1 MSLPAGPRV
10 LLISLLLLFAVWA
23 GFRLHSSGSKSAAFV
38 TVPAGQAS
46 PAIPSD
52 AAADASLEGASV
64 HAAAIP
70 EVLPTFSIN
79 DLQGRPTSAAAWPG
93 KSLVMNF
100 WATWCAPC
108 QREVPLLKALSS
120 EWSDRNVEVVGIA
133 VDHPDKVQGF
143 AEQFKIP
150 YPLLVGEQNA
160 LDLATQLGLSTPVFP
175 FTVFT
180 DRRGHVVALFVG
192 ELHRPQA
199 DLILSVLQNL
209 NQDKV
214 QLPDARLLI
223 AEGLDKLADQHAG

>member
-10 LLISLLLLFAVWA
+10 LVVSLLLLFAVWA
-23 GFRLHSSGSKSAAFV
+23 GFRLHTTGSKATAFV
-38 TVPAGQAS
+38 SVPAGQAS

-64 HAAAIP
+64 QAAAIP
-70 EVLPTFSIN
+70 EVLPAFSIN

-108 QREVPLLKALSS
+108 QREVPLLKALRS

-143 AEQFKIP
+143 AEQFRIP

-160 LDLATQLGLSTPVFP
+160 LDLATKLGLSTPVFP

-180 DRRGHVVALFVG
+180 DRRGHVVALFIG

-223 AEGLDKLADQHAG
+223 AEGLDKLAEKHAG

>member
-10 LLISLLLLFAVWA
+10 LVVSLLLLFAVWA
-23 GFRLHSSGSKSAAFV
+23 GFRLHSSKYESTAFV
-38 TVPAGQAS
+38 AVPAGKAS
-46 PAIPSD
+46 PTIPSD
-52 AAADASLEGASV
+52 AAAEASLEGASLQG
-64 HAAAIP
+64 AAIP

-79 DLQGRPTSAAAWPG
+79 DLQGRPTSAAAWSG
-93 KSLVMNF
+93 KSLVLNF

-108 QREVPLLKALSS
+108 QREVPLLKALST
-120 EWSDRNVEVVGIA
+120 EWSDRDVEVVGIA

-160 LDLATQLGLSTPVFP
+160 LDLATKLGLSTPVFP
-175 FTVFT
+175 FTVFS
-180 DRRGHVVALFVG
+180 DRRGHVVALFIG

-214 QLPDARLLI
+214 QLPDARRLI

>member
-1 MSLPAGPRV
+1 MSPAAGPRV
-10 LLISLLLLFAVWA
+10 LVVSLLLLLAVWA
-23 GFRLHSSGSKSAAFV
+23 GFRLHSSSSQSTAFV
-38 TVPAGQAS
+38 DVPAGKAS
-46 PAIPSD
+46 PTIPSD
-52 AAADASLEGASV
+52 AAAEAPLEGASLQGTP
-64 HAAAIP
+64 IP
-70 EVLPTFSIN
+70 ESLPTFSIN

-93 KSLVMNF
+93 KSLVVNF

-143 AEQFKIP
+143 AAQFSIP

-160 LDLATQLGLSTPVFP
+160 LDLASQLGLTSPVFP

-180 DRRGHVVALFVG
+180 DRRGHVVALFIG

-199 DLILSVLQNL
+199 DLILSVVQDL

-214 QLPDARLLI
+214 RLPGARRLI
-223 AEGLDKLADQHAG
+223 AEGLDKLAEQHAG

>member
-1 MSLPAGPRV
+1 MNQAAGPRV
-10 LLISLLLLFAVWA
+10 LVVLLLLLFAVWA
-23 GFRLHSSGSKSAAFV
+23 GFRLHSSRSESTAFV
-38 TVPAGQAS
+38 SVPAGKAS
-46 PAIPSD
+46 PSLPTD
-52 AAADASLEGASV
+52 AAADASMEGASLQ
-64 HAAAIP
+64 AAPIP
-70 EVLPTFSIN
+70 EILPPFSIN
-79 DLQGRPTSAAAWPG
+79 DLQGRPTSAAAWSG

-108 QREVPLLKALSS
+108 QREVPLLKALST

-143 AEQFKIP
+143 AQQFKIP

-160 LDLATQLGLSTPVFP
+160 LDLATKLGLSTPVFP

-180 DRRGHVVALFVG
+180 DRRGHVVALFIG

-214 QLPDARLLI
+214 QLPDARRLI
-223 AEGLDKLADQHAG
+223 ADGLGQLADRHAG

>member
-1 MSLPAGPRV
+1 MSHATGPRI
-10 LLISLLLLFAVWA
+10 LLVSLLLLFAVWA
-23 GFRLHSSGSKSAAFV
+23 GFRLHSSKYDSTAFV
-38 TVPAGQAS
+38 AVPAGRAS

-52 AAADASLEGASV
+52 AAADEPASV
-64 HAAAIP
+64 QAAAIP
-70 EVLPTFSIN
+70 EILPAFSIN
-79 DLQGRPTSAAAWPG
+79 DLQGRPTSAGAWPG

-150 YPLLVGEQNA
+150 YPLLVGDQNA
-160 LDLATQLGLSTPVFP
+160 LDLATKLGLRTPVFP

-180 DRRGHVVALFVG
+180 DRRGHVVALFIG

-214 QLPDARLLI
+214 QLPEARLLI
-223 AEGLDKLADQHAG
+223 AEGLDKLTDRHPG

>member
-10 LLISLLLLFAVWA
+10 LVVSLLLLFAVWA
-23 GFRLHSSGSKSAAFV
+23 GFRLHSSGSKSIGYV
-38 TVPAGQAS
+38 SVPAGQAS

-52 AAADASLEGASV
+52 AAAEASQEGASLQG
-64 HAAAIP
+64 AAIP
-70 EVLPTFSIN
+70 EVLPPFSIN

-180 DRRGHVVALFVG
+180 DRRSHVVALFIG

-214 QLPDARLLI
+214 QLPDARRLI